1 VRLLAFAPIVVIV
14 GKVPGTWCLQTT
26 IVYILNSNRPSQ
38 YKSLDTDVLK
48 VKCDKAEPICHQCV
62 TAKTECQY
70 VEQRVAVNS
79 LNQRLEVLERQIVN
93 GGYCDEPQSLA
104 PSRSPSSSLSLPTST
119 DTADQDNTAHS
130 SPSLQLRLN
139 ESSEDSWI
147 YRLASDAK
155 RQFQTQATPIS
166 TPTPQIDTDM
176 SALNEALEDLAKLRL
191 RSDLTHPK
199 VSLKIA
205 PGEARQCIEAFIEMM
220 NTLVVPDIFAIALD
234 IELLRSLPNIIGS
247 PYINVDA
254 GVHVMYYSAIHY
266 GLCHIRG
273 PGHAQTQAAYLKA
286 LEHVPAWL
294 DTPTET
300 DMDGYTA
307 AMAAWVAIN
316 NLDYQL
322 SWKFH
327 CKACHWVKSRG
338 IDKMDVT
345 PAMTLEEERKRES
358 IRYLYYHIL
367 STDCLFRLFYN
378 KPTIVSTT
386 LWHMIR

>member
-1 VRLLAFAPIVVIV
+1 
-14 GKVPGTWCLQTT
+14 
-26 IVYILNSNRPSQ
+26 
-38 YKSLDTDVLK
+38 
-48 VKCDKAEPICHQCV
+48 
-62 TAKTECQY
+62 
-70 VEQRVAVNS
+70 
-79 LNQRLEVLERQIVN
+79 
-93 GGYCDEPQSLA
+93 
-104 PSRSPSSSLSLPTST
+104 
-119 DTADQDNTAHS
+119 
-130 SPSLQLRLN
+130 
-139 ESSEDSWI
+139 
-147 YRLASDAK
+147 
-155 RQFQTQATPIS
+155 
-166 TPTPQIDTDM
+166 
-176 SALNEALEDLAKLRL
+176 
-191 RSDLTHPK
+191 
-199 VSLKIA
+199 
-205 PGEARQCIEAFIEMM
+205 
-220 NTLVVPDIFAIALD
+220 
-234 IELLRSLPNIIGS
+234 
-247 PYINVDA
+247 
-254 GVHVMYYSAIHY
+254 MYYSAIHY